1 MNQEQISRL
10 RELKG
15 LLDAGVLN
23 QEEFDAAKKKLL
35 EEGPQPTIPSTKSN
49 SPSQR
54 KWWYIG
60 GAGVIACAVVA
71 LCLNTCG
78 NRNEYAYYDSAD
90 SDTLTAYNQ
99 ELDLSGFIEEGSE
112 EDFEFNNPW
121 KKEYFLDKYGEEMPE
136 HPFIRTYITG
146 SWMLQIAYSN
156 EMGFRFTLHDKDDE
170 LKHLYS
176 PVNIIFRTADKE
188 EYFVEPDKVEN
199 HCVYVTNP
207 DNIRGIGN
215 LLENGTFDI
224 FMNYQMYNEEHQM
237 VWKVNMRSGFFMKS
251 VETML

>member
-35 EEGPQPTIPSTKSN
+35 EEDFQPSIPSTKSN
-49 SPSQR
+49 SSSQR

-60 GAGVIACAVVA
+60 GAGVIACGIVA

-78 NRNEYAYYDSAD
+78 NRSNAYYDSAD

-121 KKEYFLDKYGEEMPE
+121 KKEYFLNEYGEEMPE
-136 HPFIRTYITG
+136 HSFIRTYISG

-176 PVNIIFRTADKE
+176 PVSIIFRNADKE
-188 EYFVEPDKVEN
+188 EYFVDPDKVEN

-224 FMNYQMYNEEHQM
+224 LMNYQMYNEEHQM
-237 VWKVNMRSGFFMKS
+237 VWKVNMSSGFFMKS
-251 VETML
+251 VESML

>member
-1 MNQEQISRL
+1 MSNKYE
-10 RELKG
+10 ELTK
-15 LLDAGVLN
+15 LKELFDSGVLSR
-23 QEEFDAAKKKLL
+23 EEFDTAKNKLL
-35 EEGPQPTIPSTKSN
+35 EKDTQSSIPSTKSN
-49 SPSQR
+49 SSSQR

-60 GAGVIACAVVA
+60 GAGVIACGIVA

-78 NRNEYAYYDSAD
+78 NRSNTYYDSAD

-99 ELDLSGFIEEGSE
+99 ELELSDFIEEGSE

-121 KKEYFLDKYGEEMPE
+121 KKEYFLNEYGEEMPE
-136 HPFIRTYITG
+136 HPFIRTYISG

-176 PVNIIFRTADKE
+176 PVSIIFRNADKE

-224 FMNYQMYNEEHQM
+224 LMNYQMYNEEHQM
-237 VWKVNMRSGFFMKS
+237 VWKVDMRSGFFMKS
-251 VETML
+251 VESML

>member
-1 MNQEQISRL
+1 MSNKYE
-10 RELKG
+10 ELTK
-15 LLDAGVLN
+15 LKELFDSGVLSR
-23 QEEFDAAKKKLL
+23 EEFDTAKNKLL
-35 EEGPQPTIPSTKSN
+35 EKDTQSSIPSTKSN
-49 SPSQR
+49 SSSQR

-60 GAGVIACAVVA
+60 GAGVIACGIVA

-78 NRNEYAYYDSAD
+78 NRSNTYYDSAG

-99 ELDLSGFIEEGSE
+99 ELELSDFIEEGSE

-121 KKEYFLDKYGEEMPE
+121 KKEYFLNEYGEEMPE
-136 HPFIRTYITG
+136 HPFIRTYISG

-176 PVNIIFRTADKE
+176 PVSIIFRNADKE

-224 FMNYQMYNEEHQM
+224 LMNYQMYNEEHQM
-237 VWKVNMRSGFFMKS
+237 VWKVDMRSGFFMKS
-251 VETML
+251 VESML